1 MFKRKK
7 QETNEGVNKRK
18 SLEEIFEL
26 PKEVISD
33 KPKITIVGFEQMLI
47 ENYKGVLEYEE
58 FFIKISTHIG
68 TININGF
75 NLKLEQLTSDDI
87 MITGKIESMD
97 LESIT

>member
-7 QETNEGVNKRK
+7 QETNEGVSKRK

>member
-47 ENYKGVLEYEE
+47 LMVL
-58 FFIKISTHIG
+58 I
-68 TININGF
+68 
-75 NLKLEQLTSDDI
+75 
-87 MITGKIESMD
+87 
-97 LESIT
+97 

>member
-7 QETNEGVNKRK
+7 QEEPDGKNKRK
-18 SLEEIFEL
+18 KLEEILEL

-33 KPKITIVGFEQMLI
+33 KPRVTIVGFEQMLI
-47 ENYKGVLEYEE
+47 ENYKGILEYEG

-75 NLKLEQLTSDDI
+75 NMKLEQLTTDDI